1 MLQYLKAC
9 LQIIASRQI
18 HAFLLLCFS
27 RQIITSVWLSSD
39 AHRSKKKSLETTNLN
54 DSANFL
60 VKSMFNYFELIFD
73 SNQCTEFK
81 ETRDRFKTIS
91 STFVLQQD
99 WIFFR
104 TTDTYQ

>member
-1 MLQYLKAC
+1 MLVAQ
-9 LQIIASRQI
+9 
-18 HAFLLLCFS
+18 
-27 RQIITSVWLSSD
+27 
-39 AHRSKKKSLETTNLN
+39 KKKKRFETTNLN
-54 DSANFL
+54 NSPKFL
-60 VKSMFNYFELIFD
+60 VKSMFNYFELNFD

-91 STFVLQQD
+91 STLVLQQD